1 MLETEIAEKASI
13 LVVDDDPIARTLM
26 HETLAADGYS
36 VIEAADGME
45 GYLLYHEY
53 RPDLMLLDLMMPR
66 MDGYQLC
73 RILRARAESAS
84 APIVVT
90 TGHDDLASISR
101 AYHAGATDFI
111 AKPVNWLV
119 LKHRIRHILRANRIL
134 AEARRDAEQLVSAKE
149 AAEAANEARAEFL
162 SNVSHELRTRLN
174 AIVGFSDMI
183 GDRMF
188 GPIDEKYAE
197 YASIIG
203 ESGRHLLAVI
213 TDTLG
218 AVESD
223 EDRSVLVEERV
234 ELGDIVALAT
244 KMVGEI
250 ARRGRIELV
259 SEVDAAL
266 PPVMGD
272 TAKLTQILV
281 NLLTNSV
288 KFTAPGGH
296 VGLKVERHDG
306 RGILFRIED
315 NGVGMSRDQIPI
327 ALAPFGQLNN
337 SPSGKQEGI
346 GIGLPLTKRLVELHG
361 GTLELE
367 SEPGKGTVVIVRLP
381 ETRVCRSEQAPPA

>member
-1 MLETEIAEKASI
+1 MLETEIAEKGSI

-90 TGHDDLASISR
+90 TGQDDLASISR
-101 AYHAGATDFI
+101 AYDAGATDFI

-119 LKHRIRHILRANRIL
+119 LKHRIRHILRANRVL

-162 SNVSHELRTRLN
+162 SDIRHELRTRLN

-223 EDRSVLVEERV
+223 EDRSVLAEERV
-234 ELGDIVALAT
+234 EIGEIVALAT

-250 ARRGRIELV
+250 ARRGHIELV
-259 SEVDAAL
+259 SEVADGL

-272 TAKLTQILV
+272 SAKLTQILV

-296 VGLKVERHDG
+296 VRLKAERHEG
-306 RGILFRIED
+306 RGLIFRRRHGERGNQEAGSAIR
-315 NGVGMSRDQIPI
+315 GSH
-327 ALAPFGQLNN
+327 QL
-337 SPSGKQEGI
+337 
-346 GIGLPLTKRLVELHG
+346 L
-361 GTLELE
+361 
-367 SEPGKGTVVIVRLP
+367 
-381 ETRVCRSEQAPPA
+381 